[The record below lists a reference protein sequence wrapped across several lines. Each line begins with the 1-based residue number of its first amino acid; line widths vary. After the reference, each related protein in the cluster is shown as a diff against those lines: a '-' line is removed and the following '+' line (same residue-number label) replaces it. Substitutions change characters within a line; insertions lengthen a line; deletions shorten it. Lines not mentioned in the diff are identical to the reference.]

1 MEERYPTENEIWYI
15 VNSYFKKYGLVR
27 HQIES
32 YDNFL
37 IFNLPQIIQ
46 ESNEIKV
53 VQGDETHIISLCNV
67 SIQKPMVSESDGREK
82 ILLPHMARCRS
93 LTYNCSVIVDIIHD
107 IHKND
112 EKKENFLPY

>member
-53 VQGDETHIISLCNV
+53 VQGDETDIISLCNV
-67 SIQKPMVSESDGREK
+67 SFQKRYYLIWHDVEVLHT
-82 ILLPHMARCRS
+82 IALL
-93 LTYNCSVIVDIIHD
+93 L
-107 IHKND
+107 
-112 EKKENFLPY
+112 